1 MRLTPQEG
9 DIMPVAYVKRALVQ
23 GSMEHEGAKAA
34 PKGFNGSWSQLFDR
48 KTGQP
53 ERVFTIEERTTDE
66 AGKTKVTGY
75 FNCVAKGD
83 IIAQV
88 EALQW
93 TEVSLVAELKFNR
106 DTKYLQLEVVKVEA
120 A

>member
-1 MRLTPQEG
+1 
-9 DIMPVAYVKRALVQ
+9 MPVAYVKRALVQ
-23 GSMEHEGAKAA
+23 GDMAHEGAKAA
-34 PKGFNGSWSQLFDR
+34 PKGFNGSWSYLFDR
-48 KTGQP
+48 KTGAP

-75 FNCVAKGD
+75 FNCVAKSGD
-83 IIAQV
+83 IIEQL

-106 DTKYLQLEVVKVEA
+106 DTKYLQLEVVKVEPA

>member
-1 MRLTPQEG
+1 
-9 DIMPVAYVKRALVQ
+9 MPVAYVKRALLQ

-53 ERVFTIEERTTDE
+53 ERVFTIEERATDE
-66 AGKTKVTGY
+66 TGKVKVTGY
-75 FNCVAKGD
+75 FNCVAKD
-83 IIAQV
+83 PAIIAQI
-88 EALQW
+88 ESLQW